1 MLEIPGN
8 VFPRRLDI
16 NLPMAKKAHGI
27 FIEDENQKRYM
38 DASGGAIVVNAGHGR
53 EKIAKAI
60 YNQILSHDYIHPT
73 MFTTKPVEMLATSL
87 AEKAPGDINRFY
99 FFSGG
104 SEANEAAIKLARQ
117 IHIETGNETKY
128 QLIGRWKSYHGLTLG
143 SLAATG
149 RTSFKTYFTPLLK
162 ENLHIPAPYCYRCSF
177 GLKYPSCK
185 VRCAVALDEMIENAG
200 SKTISAFIAETVPGA
215 TIAACFPPKEYLN
228 TIAEICHHHNV
239 LLILDEVM
247 CGMGRTGEWFACNHF
262 DVVPDIVTLGKGLA
276 GGVMALS
283 AFGVKETHFNTIKDN
298 SGVFMHGGTFSHH
311 PVAAAGG
318 LALIEILEQENL
330 VQRVKTKGEKLGD
343 LLKKHLLPL
352 AQVGDV
358 RGKGFFWGIEIV
370 KDKKTRMPFKRSLKV
385 VEGIWDNLFEKG
397 YITYKSTG
405 LAGVDGDALVIAPP
419 YIIGDDEME
428 MLVKAIKSTF
438 IEFFSQTLGVSP
450 AKPGAYSI

>member
-1 MLEIPGN
+1 MVDIPGN
-8 VFPRRLDI
+8 VFPRRLDRR
-16 NLPMAKKAHGI
+16 LPMAQKAHGI
-27 FIEDENQKRYM
+27 YIEDENQKHYM

-53 EKIAKAI
+53 EQIARAI

-73 MFTTKPVEMLATSL
+73 MFTTQPVEMLATCL
-87 AEKAPGDINRFY
+87 AQKAPGDINRFY

-117 IHIETGNETKY
+117 IHVETGNETKY

-149 RTSFKTYFTPLLK
+149 RTSFKTCFTPLLK

-177 GLKYPSCK
+177 GLTYPSCR
-185 VRCAVALDEMIENAG
+185 VRCAMALDEMIENAG
-200 SKTISAFIAETVPGA
+200 PKTISAFIAETIPGA
-215 TIAACFPPKEYLN
+215 TIAACFPPEEYLK

-262 DVVPDIVTLGKGLA
+262 DVVPDIITLGKGLA
-276 GGVMALS
+276 GGAIALS
-283 AFGVKETHFNTIKDN
+283 AFGVKENHFNTIKNN
-298 SGVFMHGGTFSHH
+298 SGTFMHGGTFSHH
-311 PVAAAGG
+311 AVAAAGG
-318 LALIEILEQENL
+318 LALFDILDQENL
-330 VQRVKTKGEKLGD
+330 VQRVKTKGEKLGT
-343 LLKKHLLPL
+343 LLKTHLLPL

-358 RGKGFFWGIEIV
+358 RGKGFLWGIEIV
-370 KDKKTRMPFKRSLKV
+370 ADKKTRMPFKRSLKIT
-385 VEGIWDNLFEKG
+385 EGLWEALFEKG

-419 YIIGDDEME
+419 YIIGDDDME
-428 MLVKAIKSTF
+428 MLIQAIKSTF
-438 IEFFSQTLGVSP
+438 IEFFN
-450 AKPGAYSI
+450 